1 MHFRLSAA
9 ALLPAMLIAQ
19 APVEDTRALVAKYA
33 AMVKDYAGQVKK
45 AQADK
50 TRLPLEAT
58 PEGLSVMIAHE
69 TRPGVRQL
77 LLQARYF
84 MLRSLA
90 GDAGKLPENL
100 ANFSFTLSQSSMLE
114 LAGQLTPDSPALD
127 LVAAVDPE
135 FLGWI
140 AWHASGGGYALQ
152 TEAAAAAKAFAF
164 YDQVFEMHPTRA
176 VKLMALEGAI
186 ELHSRPRMIPEVRT
200 DLARLQAFE
209 PGSPAIAKWNAWLAK
224 AEVEDKVAPKAGN
237 PLPAF
242 KVAEL
247 GKPGTFLTPASF
259 KGKYWILDFWATW
272 CGPCKGELPFVH
284 KAYAKYHP
292 AGLEILSVSS
302 DKKAGDIAAFRKNAA
317 TPMPWHHAFPEG
329 KEREALMNLFQ
340 VRGIP
345 HVILVSP
352 DGKIITVNEGLR
364 GEELDKTLG
373 KLLKTK

>member
-1 MHFRLSAA
+1 MSHRISAA
-9 ALLPAMLIAQ
+9 FLLPAMLVAQ
-19 APVEDTRALVAKYA
+19 APAEDTSALVAKYA
-33 AMVKDYAGQVKK
+33 AVVKNYAAHLKEGK
-45 AQADK
+45 AAK
-50 TRLPLEAT
+50 TRLPLDAT

-84 MLRSLA
+84 MFRALA

-100 ANFSFTLSQSSMLE
+100 ANFSFTVSQSSMLE
-114 LAGQLTPDSPALD
+114 LAGQMTPDSPALD

-140 AWHASGGGYALQ
+140 AWHASGGGFVPQ
-152 TEAAAAAKAFAF
+152 TEASAATKAFAF
-164 YDQVFEMHPTRA
+164 YDQVFEKHPSRA
-176 VKLMALEGAI
+176 VKLLALESSI
-186 ELHSRPRMIPEVRT
+186 ELSSRPRMIAEVRKGV
-200 DLARLQAFE
+200 ARLQAFE
-209 PGSPAIAKWNAWLAK
+209 PGSPSIAKWNAWLVK
-224 AEVEDKVAPKAGN
+224 AEAEDKIAPKAGN
-237 PLPAF
+237 PMPAF

-247 GKPGTFLTPASF
+247 GKPGTVLTPATF
-259 KGKYWILDFWATW
+259 NGKYWILDFWATW

-345 HVILVSP
+345 HVILVGP
-352 DGKIITVNEGLR
+352 DGKIITVNEGMR
-364 GEELDKTLG
+364 GEDLDKTLG